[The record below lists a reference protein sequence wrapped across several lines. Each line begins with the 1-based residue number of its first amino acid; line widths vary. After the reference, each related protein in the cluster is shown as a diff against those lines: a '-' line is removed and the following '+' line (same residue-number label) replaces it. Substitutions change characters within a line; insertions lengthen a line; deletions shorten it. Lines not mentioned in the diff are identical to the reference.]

1 MLSDLK
7 ICIVGLGY
15 IGLPSAALLAN
26 RGYQVQ
32 GVDVSPEVVSTIN
45 QGNIHIVEP
54 DLDSFVHSAVNSGR
68 LKASLKA
75 EPADVF
81 ILAVPTPFH
90 KGFVPNIDYVL
101 DATRAIASVVKP
113 GDLVILEST
122 SPVGTT
128 EKVANTLRDAGVETS
143 SIYIAHCP
151 ERVLPGHI
159 MRELVE
165 NDRIVGGITS
175 EASEKVAAFYRTF
188 VTGEVLVTD
197 ARTAEMAKLTE
208 NSFRDVN
215 IAFANELSL
224 LSDKFGVDV
233 WELIRLANR
242 HPRVNILQPGTGV
255 GGHCIAVD
263 PWFIVHE
270 GGDDA
275 RLIRTGREVNTHKTE
290 WVVEKIKAKVADFR
304 EEHGRVPV
312 VACMGL
318 AFKPNIDDLRES
330 PALWVFQ
337 QLVAADIQPMA
348 IEPNLNKHASI
359 SLTAWQEAVA
369 SADIVV
375 FMVAHREFQK
385 LKVKGHVLDFCGVA
399 QA

>member
-1 MLSDLK
+1 MFSNLK

-26 RGYQVQ
+26 RGYQVH
-32 GVDVSPEVVSTIN
+32 GVDVSSDVVDTIN
-45 QGNIHIVEP
+45 QGKIHIVEP

-68 LKASLKA
+68 LFAAL
-75 EPADVF
+75 EPEPSDIF

-90 KGFVPNIDYVL
+90 DGFVPNIDYVL
-101 DATRAIASVVKP
+101 DATRSIARVVKA
-113 GDLVILEST
+113 GDMVILEST

-128 EKVANTLRDAGVETS
+128 ERVEETLRANGVDTS
-143 SIYIAHCP
+143 TVYIAHCP
-151 ERVLPGHI
+151 ERVLPGQI

-165 NDRIVGGITS
+165 NDRIVGGITL
-175 EASEKVAAFYRTF
+175 EASEKVAAFYSAF
-188 VTGEVLVTD
+188 VTGKVLITD

-208 NSFRDVN
+208 NSFRDIN
-215 IAFANELSL
+215 IAFANELSI
-224 LSDKFGVDV
+224 LSDKFGIDV

-275 RLIRTGREVNTHKTE
+275 KLIRSGREVNTRKTD
-290 WVVEKIKAKVADFR
+290 WVVEKILNEVSHLEQKLGYA
-304 EEHGRVPV
+304 PV

-330 PALWVFQ
+330 PALQVFQ
-337 QLVAADIQPMA
+337 RLIAEGLKPLAV
-348 IEPNLNKHASI
+348 EPNLKMHP
-359 SLTAWQEAVA
+359 SLILTSWEEAVEI
-369 SADIVV
+369 ADLLVYL
-375 FMVAHREFQK
+375 VAHREFK
-385 LKVKGHVLDFCGVA
+385 APDVKGKIIDFCGVM
-399 QA
+399 QS